1 MKVLLSD
8 DLILLRP
15 LVVADVEG
23 NYRHWFNDPAVNRF
37 NSHGRFPM
45 TPERLVKYVSDAELN
60 PNLLVLA
67 VQLKDGGAHV
77 GNISLQGINW
87 IDRNAEIAFILGEL
101 AYQGSGI
108 MLRAGR
114 LVISH
119 AFGVLNLHR
128 VHCGTLV
135 TNIGM
140 QRLAAKLGMAEEGRR
155 RQAVFKDG
163 GYIDVIE
170 YGIINPEASGP
181 YRDKI

>member
-8 DLILLRP
+8 DSILLRP

-87 IDRNAEIAFILGEL
+87 IDRNAEIAFIIGEP
-101 AYQGSGI
+101 AHQGKGI
-108 MLRAGR
+108 MARAGR
-114 LVISH
+114 LLIDH
-119 AFGVLNLHR
+119 AFGALNLHR
-128 VHCGTLV
+128 VYCGTLV
-135 TNIGM
+135 TNEGM
-140 QRLAAKLGMAEEGRR
+140 RKLAVKLGMKEEGLRKE
-155 RQAVFKDG
+155 AIFKATQ
-163 GYIDVIE
+163 YIDIVE
-170 YGIINPEASGP
+170 YGLINPNE
-181 YRDKI
+181 ILH

>member
-15 LVVADVEG
+15 LVVADIEG
-23 NYRHWFNDPAVNRF
+23 NYRHWFNDPEVVRH

-45 TPERLVKYVSDAELN
+45 TPERLVKYVTDSELN
-60 PNLLVLA
+60 PSLLVLA
-67 VQLKDGGAHV
+67 VELREGGVHV

-101 AYQGSGI
+101 AYQGRGI

-114 LVISH
+114 LVIAH
-119 AFGVLNLHR
+119 AFGALNLHR
-128 VHCGTLV
+128 VHCGTLA

-140 QRLAAKLGMAEEGRR
+140 QRLAEKLGMTEEGRR
-155 RQAVFKDG
+155 RDMVFKDG
-163 GYIDVIE
+163 SYIDVIE
-170 YGIINPEASGP
+170 YGVINPQESGQSG
-181 YRDKI
+181 RS